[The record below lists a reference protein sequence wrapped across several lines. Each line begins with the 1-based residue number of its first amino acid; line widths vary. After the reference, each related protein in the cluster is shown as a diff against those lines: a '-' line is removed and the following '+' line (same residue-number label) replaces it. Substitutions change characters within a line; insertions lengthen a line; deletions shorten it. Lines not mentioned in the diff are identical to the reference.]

1 MRQESPI
8 QLVKSSEQKHIMT
21 AASGRSMILR
31 SRAGEIISTMASAT
45 TFGQSDGLQAIPAH
59 MFEWED
65 VARERARRLMDI
77 ADSAGHA
84 VVAATVEVE
93 QDEAAPD
100 EVRMERTRT
109 GAVNLAEL
117 IGRAAEGDAE
127 ARLAVANNV
136 RTDVVERSIKSG
148 HITQVELEVGADGRL
163 GQYGQSMEDVFINGL
178 RYASA
183 QRQMRR
189 RSEAETRNGMR
200 MEEYL
205 RSGLL
210 EDYDVVVVS
219 RSADDMSLDAM
230 RDCGFFTETMS
241 CALQVVGYRDGVL
254 VQESAFVSG
263 VAVSGGERHD
273 QKTIRD
279 MLAGL
284 GVDTPAGM
292 GATDLLDMPVLV
304 PRSQMPDG
312 VVSLVDRYDEAAGG
326 TFFGEYRRGLAYQ
339 RSRQEYLEYRQKCY
353 EREAD
358 LEPLVEAVVEDLLQ
372 AAPEL
377 ETPVA
382 AIKRLAHLSGQALV
396 NRAVSDRSI
405 DVRIFGSESAQHIL
419 KARRM
424 LELGD
429 MDSFRLA
436 LDRARSTEKTSS
448 CASGGSDGAESRDGA
463 ANAGDVSAAAA
474 MARAERKGWKL
485 KDGLCRVKSC
495 PTRPNET
502 KVGPCGVCISRCQ
515 AMFDAGK
522 DPTKQ

>member
-1 MRQESPI
+1 
-8 QLVKSSEQKHIMT
+8 
-21 AASGRSMILR
+21 
-31 SRAGEIISTMASAT
+31 MASAT
-45 TFGQSDGLQAIPAH
+45 TFGQSEGLQAIPAH

-77 ADSAGHA
+77 ADSAGRA
-84 VVAATVEVE
+84 VVAATVEMG
-93 QDEAAPD
+93 PD
-100 EVRMERTRT
+100 ESVRDDVSQERTQT

-200 MEEYL
+200 IEEYL

-210 EDYDVVVVS
+210 EDYDVVVIS

-241 CALQVVGYRDGVL
+241 CALQVVGYRDGAL

-263 VAVSGGERHD
+263 VAVTGGERHD

-279 MLAGL
+279 MLTGL
-284 GVDTPAGM
+284 GVETSAGM
-292 GATDLLDMPVLV
+292 RATDLLDMPVLV
-304 PRSQMPDG
+304 PRAQMPDG

-358 LEPLVEAVVEDLLQ
+358 LEPLVEAIVDELLQ
-372 AAPEL
+372 SAPDL

-396 NRAVSDRSI
+396 NRAISDRSI
-405 DVRIFGSESAQHIL
+405 DVRIFGSESAQHII

-448 CASGGSDGAESRDGA
+448 CASGGSDESESRRDGA
-463 ANAGDVSAAAA
+463 TNAGDVSAAAA

-522 DPTKQ
+522 DPTK